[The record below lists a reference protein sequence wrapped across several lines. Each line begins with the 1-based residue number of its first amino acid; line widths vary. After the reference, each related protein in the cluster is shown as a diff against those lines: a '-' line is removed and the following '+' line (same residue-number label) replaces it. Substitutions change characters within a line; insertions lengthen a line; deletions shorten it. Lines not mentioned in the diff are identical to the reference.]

1 MNDILRI
8 SLLLGLLLY
17 FVVIFILL
25 KKNSLNLKYTLL
37 WLLTG
42 IVMTIVVIF
51 PNIIKVPLNKMG
63 VIEWTN
69 GIFALIILFLIII
82 CITITG
88 IVSGLKDRNRQ
99 LIQQC
104 ALYEKRIR
112 ELEKAVFDKEDE
124 PLEVEEQR

>member
-8 SLLLGLLLY
+8 SLLLGLALY
-17 FVVIFILL
+17 FVVLFVLL

-37 WLLTG
+37 WFLTG
-42 IVMTIVVIF
+42 IIMTIVVIF
-51 PNIIKVPLNKMG
+51 PKLIKVPLNKMG

-104 ALYEKRIR
+104 AMYEKRIR
-112 ELEKAVFDKEDE
+112 ELEKAVFDEED
-124 PLEVEEQR
+124 